1 MTTLPSRMKAGLA
14 GADGRRRLDVASRCL
29 AGIGGGY
36 ALAAVAAMFLALA
49 LPLALAMPRA
59 EAVYTAT
66 MLSFAIH
73 AGAIVWAFSVR
84 ARRVWPGLLVPAL
97 LLGGGTWLLH
107 GLQQGAPS

>member
-1 MTTLPSRMKAGLA
+1 MTILSSRLRFGS
-14 GADGRRRLDVASRCL
+14 DGRRRLDVASRGL

-36 ALAAVAAMFLALA
+36 ALAAAAAMFLALA
-49 LPLALAMPRA
+49 LPMPRA
-59 EAVYTAT
+59 EAVHTAT

-84 ARRVWPGLLVPAL
+84 SRRVWPGLLAPTL

-107 GLQQGAPS
+107 GLQAGAPS